1 MVSDDDA
8 DDLGGFGQPLPP
20 DDRLWRH
27 PSELAASQPPPGVG
41 GPVPAPLTRP
51 PWAAIAAAGLAGA
64 VLATGLLAVS
74 GELGRGDRV
83 VERHVVERVAM
94 SPVVSAPTARGDLG
108 VVRLTDQVRPSV
120 AAVEVTSDS
129 GDRSGS
135 AVLYRDDG
143 HLLTSATLVEGATDL
158 VVVAAGRRLP
168 GRVVGADQATDIAVV
183 KVDLERAFNGTGMPS
198 AVLGDGSTLAVGQP
212 AVSLGLPTRTG
223 SPMVAAGVVSA
234 LGLRLERDGG
244 DPLHG
249 MVRIDVPIA
258 AGAVGGPVLD
268 SRGAVIGIVSGA
280 LPSEGRFGFAVPID
294 VARRVAD
301 DLLDDGAVDHCW
313 LGIEGVD
320 LDTVAAERLEVL
332 GGAVV
337 LAVVPGSPAAT
348 SGLRPADVIAE
359 LDGRPLDG
367 VSSLVAE
374 LRRRH
379 PGDQVLLGVWRD
391 YDRIEVTA
399 TLATR
404 P

>member
-8 DDLGGFGQPLPP
+8 DDLGDFGQPLPP

-27 PSELAASQPPPGVG
+27 PSELASLEAPPGG
-41 GPVPAPLTRP
+41 GSPGPSPADRP
-51 PWAAIAAAGLAGA
+51 SWGAVVAAGLTGA

-74 GELGRGDRV
+74 GELRGDRV

-94 SPVVSAPTARGDLG
+94 APVVSAPTTRGDLG

-120 AAVEVTSDS
+120 AAVEVASET
-129 GDRSGS
+129 GGRSGS

-143 HLLTSATLVEGATDL
+143 HLLTSATLVEGATGL

-168 GRVVGADQATDIAVV
+168 GRVVGADPSTDIAVV
-183 KVDLERAFNGTGMPS
+183 KVDLDRDLNGTVATS
-198 AVLGDGSTLAVGQP
+198 AVLGDGSALAVGQP
-212 AVSLGLPTRTG
+212 AVSIGLPGRGG
-223 SPMVAAGVVSA
+223 SPMVATGVVSA
-234 LGLRLERDGG
+234 LGLRLEREGA
-244 DPLHG
+244 DPLYG
-249 MVRIDVPIA
+249 MIQIDVPIA
-258 AGAVGGPVLD
+258 ARAVGGPVLD
-268 SRGAVIGIVSGA
+268 SRGAVIGIASGA
-280 LPSEGRFGFAVPID
+280 TPGEGRFGFAVPID

-301 DLLDDGAVDHCW
+301 DLLDDGEVDHCW

-320 LDTVAAERLEVL
+320 LDAAASERLEVP

-337 LAVVPGSPAAT
+337 LAVIPGSPASAAGLEAT
-348 SGLRPADVIAE
+348 DVIAE
-359 LDGRPLDG
+359 LDGRALDG

-379 PGDQVLLGVWRD
+379 PGDQVLLGLWRGD
-391 YDRIEVTA
+391 DWIEVAA
-399 TLATR
+399 TLAVR